1 MKIYVRKYR
10 LQICFCT
17 LVILFEISGVPAF
30 AQCVIPSPQKTI
42 IHSERFFVF
51 KNVEKQTHISID
63 TTLNLPSD
71 EAYTLSVTKNKISIV
86 AKKQLGVLRAKQSL
100 LQLMRQSEK
109 GILLPDVRIE
119 DYPAFPIRG
128 FMLDNG
134 RNFMELSMLKHY
146 LDVLAMYKINVFHWH
161 LTDHPGWRIECKVY
175 PQLNAPANG
184 IPGRDEGRFYT
195 YDEIRELIQYARV
208 RGITIIPE
216 IDMPGHSSYFMKAF
230 GFSMDSPEGMR
241 VLEQCLTEFF
251 NEIPATDCP
260 YFHVGSDEIHISDP
274 AGFMHF
280 IEGIVTKNGRKIL
293 AWDPGL
299 PGSDSTIR
307 QIWSDRGVS
316 DGSLDT
322 SKYYVDS
329 YMGYLNYY
337 DPILFTHR
345 MILHNTQKNNSKH
358 LGGILCL
365 WNDVHVADKSNIAPH
380 NGFLNGLLPFAE
392 CFWKGDT
399 APFSG
404 DPDVLPDPESAAGA
418 YLQDFEKCMMEH
430 RDHLLKDEKMYWV
443 ASSAMPWLLS
453 EPRIAGSDTADMKW
467 IKVWGGTID
476 MDAICRQQNIKP
488 DQELFSMARTR
499 IFVAS
504 DTSIYAWVGFEAP
517 ARSDRISGG
526 IGPEGQWENAG
537 ELRVNGALISPP
549 TRQEPGAY
557 AFHFHTWAKP
567 EEMLPYTDEQLY
579 WMRPPV
585 KIELKKGWNSIE
597 IKTVKTFAGQRWSF
611 SFIPLSFD
619 SDGHFRE
626 VEGVEFSF

>member
-1 MKIYVRKYR
+1 
-10 LQICFCT
+10 
-17 LVILFEISGVPAF
+17 
-30 AQCVIPSPQKTI
+30 
-42 IHSERFFVF
+42 
-51 KNVEKQTHISID
+51 
-63 TTLNLPSD
+63 LPSD